1 MGAESAWGRDGVS
14 ARRCGKRNRN
24 STAVVAQKT
33 HANSG
38 NTRGKWRDVT
48 SPARGLHGERHG
60 ERARRDWGRERGS
73 ATARRKSTRRH
84 ARAQKDA
91 EAAGVRTAAGA
102 VESVAREGRERGAA
116 HGRKCGGQAR
126 RKCGGQEGAQHA
138 ERAESTWQERGRTK
152 GSGGARGG
160 VRCEC

>member
-1 MGAESAWGRDGVS
+1 VGAESAWGRDGVS

-60 ERARRDWGRERGS
+60 ERAWRDWGRERGS
-73 ATARRKSTRRH
+73 AKARRKSTRRN

-91 EAAGVRTAAGA
+91 ETAGVRTGAAGA
-102 VESVAREGRERGAA
+102 RAGWGGGRRERGA
-116 HGRKCGGQAR
+116 
-126 RKCGGQEGAQHA
+126 
-138 ERAESTWQERGRTK
+138 
-152 GSGGARGG
+152 
-160 VRCEC
+160 